1 MNMVT
6 PPYVSNLDLGVTGDA
21 SEIHIDDRVLRIAA
35 LPGLVP
41 NSKVWKAALSK
52 DEDTLEKLDTME
64 QKIKDAKIVITNK
77 AWQPIIT
84 PVG

>member
-1 MNMVT
+1 MVS

-21 SEIHIDDRVLRIAA
+21 SEMHIDDRVLRITA
-35 LPGLVP
+35 LPQLNV
-41 NSKVWKAALSK
+41 NSKEWRAAVAQDPEALRK
-52 DEDTLEKLDTME
+52 FGALEE
-64 QKIKDAKIVITNK
+64 KIKDAKIVITDK